1 VRQTSVSR
9 ADRLVC
15 PACGHGPLRSR
26 GLFSRSADCES
37 CCRAFDD
44 ATVGTLEQIAALPD
58 ALGEHACECGHPYMR
73 SLPDGTFHCPACRSE
88 VVAAESVSGPSRA
101 THKRRR
107 TKKGC
112 CDNGAGKK
120 GIGAGLV
127 EAYS

>member
-58 ALGEHACECGHPYMR
+58 AQGEHACECGHPEMR

-88 VVAAESVSGPSRA
+88 VVPGRSNLCAVVSHAQEKANKEEVLRSRGG
-101 THKRRR
+101 KGEQSKVNRR
-107 TKKGC
+107 
-112 CDNGAGKK
+112 
-120 GIGAGLV
+120 L
-127 EAYS
+127 